1 MCKVPFRYYMNPK
14 AAGLNFFFFFFF
26 FFWHTKKQLYFPA
39 KNRTLVSEIPPLS
52 PPTPNPNPK
61 V

>member
-1 MCKVPFRYYMNPK
+1 MNPK